1 MVIIA
6 FFVQISLAIKQ
17 RKEAEEAHVCL
28 AVMREDEARFR
39 KALEQKRKEKHQ
51 VRGGEIRRLERLRKN
66 ISSFSRSC

>member
-1 MVIIA
+1 M
-6 FFVQISLAIKQ
+6 QISLAIKQ

-51 VRGGEIRRLERLRKN
+51 VRGGD
-66 ISSFSRSC
+66 